1 MEIVLIA
8 ALSADGFIASRES
21 EKSTDWTSK
30 EDLRWFA
37 KKTKE
42 IGVCVMGRTTYET
55 IGRALPGRVSI
66 VLSKSGK
73 AISELPPVVI
83 GEPEGSVFVTSS
95 SPQEIVQELTTRGIQ
110 QLAVCG
116 GASVYGQFLEEK
128 LVTRLFLTI
137 EPLLVGQGVGLSS
150 KPLTQKLQ
158 LVQLQPL
165 SESTIVLEYV
175 IKETDG

>member
-8 ALSADGFIASRES
+8 ALSADGFIASRET

-30 EDLRWFA
+30 EDLRFFSR
-37 KKTKE
+37 KTKE
-42 IGVCVMGRTTYET
+42 IGICVMGRTTHET
-55 IGRALPGRVSI
+55 IGRALPGRLSI
-66 VLSKSGK
+66 VLSKSGQPM
-73 AISELPPVVI
+73 SELPPIVM
-83 GEPEGSVFVTSS
+83 GQPEGSVFVTSS
-95 SPQEIVQELTTRGIQ
+95 SPQEIVQELATRGTQ

-137 EPLLVGQGVGLSS
+137 EPLLVGQGIGLSN

-158 LVQLQPL
+158 LVQLEPL
-165 SESTIVLEYV
+165 SESTIVLEYIV
-175 IKETDG
+175 SDAK